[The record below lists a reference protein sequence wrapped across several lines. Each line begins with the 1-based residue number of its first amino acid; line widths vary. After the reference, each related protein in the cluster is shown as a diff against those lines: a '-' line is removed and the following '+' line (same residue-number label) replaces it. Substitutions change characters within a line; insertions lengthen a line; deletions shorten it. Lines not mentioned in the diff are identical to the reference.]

1 MRTPEAVWRRSA
13 RAIPALAWLSVAA
26 AIIAVA
32 FVMFRVSAMTQPL
45 SIGLLVS
52 TVEPAA
58 AFILAAGVII
68 SARRWPAARPWLLT
82 AAAAFAIQ
90 GLLDAGLQ
98 VWLYWMQTAPVEQ
111 LLGWSDLLLA
121 RGIVVVTLRVAAPTL
136 LAVGLW
142 RIAPS
147 VRAST
152 RQRAAI
158 GVLAVIGLAAAAAG
172 LELIVHPGVGGAA
185 VPTEYQVLYV
195 IEALIAPAFAALAI
209 SAVRAMRA
217 RDWLPAFPIAVGA
230 GTAALAAGWLDWL
243 TQRQWQE
250 LPFGYLEWL
259 VTLPNALVLMGL
271 LAVAAGFAVAGLS
284 DEPTRRLR
292 IG

>member
-1 MRTPEAVWRRSA
+1 
-13 RAIPALAWLSVAA
+13 
-26 AIIAVA
+26 
-32 FVMFRVSAMTQPL
+32 MTQPL
-45 SIGLLVS
+45 SIDLLVS

-90 GLLDAGLQ
+90 GVLDAALQ
-98 VWLYWMQTAPVEQ
+98 VWLYWMQGATAVQ
-111 LLGWSDLLLA
+111 ILAWSDPLFA
-121 RGIVVVTLRVAAPTL
+121 RGGVVVTLRVAAPTL

-142 RIAPS
+142 RIGQS
-147 VRAST
+147 VRTST

-185 VPTEYQVLYV
+185 VPTEHQVLYV
-195 IEALIAPAFAALAI
+195 IEALVAPAFAALAI
-209 SAVRAMRA
+209 SAVRAMHA
-217 RDWLPAFPIAVGA
+217 LDWLPAFPIAVGA
-230 GTAALAAGWLDWL
+230 GTAALAYGWLEWL
-243 TQRQWQE
+243 SHRLLQDR
-250 LPFGYLEWL
+250 PFGYLEWL

-271 LAVAAGFAVAGLS
+271 LAVAAGFAVAGLL
-284 DEPTRRLR
+284 DESTRHMRTS
-292 IG
+292 